1 MSGGAAMKRS
11 GFTLIELMVVVG
23 IMILIAT
30 IVVTGSFGMSR
41 ASSYLAAENV
51 VYNTLQAARQKACTD
66 GKPVIVAF
74 VKREES
80 GGDESYALVTV
91 QAAGTISD
99 VDSTYFYDRGA
110 LFEGYSLG
118 RNKDDSVWNLTT
130 GACAEGPFE
139 ISYVGYGK
147 LTPKPIPGFSGHE
160 YGYDVTQIKFDKA
173 LKGNLWKPGQT
184 YGFQVGEMQE
194 LPLGFKFGW
203 NSADGS
209 PEGQMVVFKSDGTSS
224 YGKAGNIG
232 NEGDVSIYI
241 SEEMKNNNSVPVKIT
256 VSKGGVIKV
265 EK

>member
-1 MSGGAAMKRS
+1 MKSRS

-30 IVVTGSFGMSR
+30 IVVSGSFGMSR

-74 VKREES
+74 VKREEK
-80 GGDESYALVTV
+80 GGDESFVLVTV

-99 VDSTYFYDRGA
+99 VKSTYFYDRGA
-110 LFEGYSLG
+110 LFQETGLG

-130 GACAEGPFE
+130 GDCAEGPFT
-139 ISYVGYGK
+139 ISYIGYGK
-147 LTPKPIPGFSGHE
+147 LEPKEIPGCAGHK
-160 YGYDVTQIKFDKA
+160 YGYDVTRIEFDNA
-173 LKGNLWKPGQT
+173 LKGSLWKPGDI

-194 LPLGFKFGW
+194 LPIGFKFGW

-224 YGKAGNIG
+224 YGTAGNIEK
-232 NEGDVSIYI
+232 EGDVSIYI
-241 SEEMKNNNSVPVKIT
+241 SEEMKNKNSAPIHIT
-256 VSKGGVIKV
+256 VKEGVIKV
-265 EK
+265 ER

>member
-1 MSGGAAMKRS
+1 MKSRS

-30 IVVTGSFGMSR
+30 IVVSGSFGMSR

-80 GGDESYALVTV
+80 GGDTSFALVTV
-91 QAAGTISD
+91 QAAGTISA
-99 VDSTYFYDRGA
+99 VGRTYFYDRGA
-110 LFEGYSLG
+110 IFQQNSLG

-130 GACAEGPFE
+130 GECAPGPFT
-139 ISYVGYGK
+139 IAYIGYGK
-147 LTPKPIPGFSGHE
+147 LEAKPIPGFSGHE
-160 YGYDVTQIKFDKA
+160 YGYDVTKIEFDHA
-173 LKGNLWKPGQT
+173 LRGNYWQTGQT

-203 NSADGS
+203 GSADGS
-209 PEGQMVVFKSDGTSS
+209 PEGKMVVFTADGRSS
-224 YGKAGNIG
+224 YGTAGNIG
-232 NEGDVSIYI
+232 NEGEVNIYI
-241 SEEMKNNNSVPVKIT
+241 SEEMRNQSSAPIRIT
-256 VSKGGVIKV
+256 VRDGVINV
-265 EK
+265 AR